1 LSDLIRNKKSE
12 DVIAAVTIC
21 DRNKDG
27 VVCKE
32 CAYRDKRWDGAWKHR
47 QTGECCYDMLRRD
60 NLTLLKKQEPQYPTR
75 KQGKHGWFFY
85 CPKCETILNDMAR
98 PRYCDRCGQAV
109 KWI

>member
-1 LSDLIRNKKSE
+1 MDNQVKWDQAVEELEK
-12 DVIAAVTIC
+12 VIAEAVYP
-21 DRNKDG
+21 DRPRKFMIPLELAENTL
-27 VVCKE
+27 
-32 CAYRDKRWDGAWKHR
+32 A
-47 QTGECCYDMLRRD
+47 
-60 NLTLLKKQEPQYPTR
+60 LLKKQEPQYPTR